1 MFSQPVPSS
10 SGSAFPGSATVY
22 PAWCMPNPNVDR
34 SAPPRPARKKSAKKK
49 VTKKPAKQR

>member
-22 PAWCMPNPNVDR
+22 PAWCVPNPNVDR